1 MKHLTKLLAAAL
13 LALGLNQAVWADD
26 ASDFRETLQL
36 AEQGVADAQYNLGLM
51 YYNGQGVRQDY
62 AEAVKW
68 YRQAAEQGNAK
79 AQYNLGAM
87 YHNGQGVRRNFHLSK
102 EWFGKACD
110 GGFQEACN
118 QYRYLNQAGD

>member
-26 ASDFRETLQL
+26 ASDFRQTLQL
-36 AEQGVADAQYNLGLM
+36 AEQGVAEAQNNLGVM
-51 YYNGQGVRQDY
+51 YAKGRGVRQDY
-62 AEAVKW
+62 AEALRW
-68 YRQAAEQGNAK
+68 YRQAAEQGYAE

-87 YHNGQGVRRNFHLSK
+87 YFTGGGVHQDFHLSK

-110 GGFQEACN
+110 GGVQEGCN
-118 QYRYLNQAGD
+118 QYRYLNQKGY